1 MFKFTSLREFKKL
14 NYVPVGLGE
23 KEFSSHWLRD
33 NTGDNISDKTLL
45 WRVFILLLALEKLV
59 KRN

>member
-33 NTGDNISDKTLL
+33 NTGDNISDKNPIMESIHFTTG
-45 WRVFILLLALEKLV
+45 FGKTC
-59 KRN
+59 